1 MAVKNAVK
9 STSKNIKKTGTSSSS
24 ATSNKDVK
32 LKLIQLE
39 NKYLELSRQVEDIF
53 DDFQQR
59 LNEFK
64 KIEKALKENLLK
76 KQDEKRIREILS
88 KIK

>member
-9 STSKNIKKTGTSSSS
+9 STSKNIKKTGTSASS
-24 ATSNKDVK
+24 TISNKDVK

-59 LNEFK
+59 LSEFK
-64 KIEKALKENLLK
+64 KIEKALKESLLK